1 MPSPD
6 SHIHRIRDLVADDR
20 EAVERINRNVGN
32 FNPAEVACS
41 LELVDIYLN
50 DPSQLDYRFVVAQG
64 DEGEVCGY
72 ACWGP
77 TPMTRGTYDLYWIA
91 TDPGVQGK
99 GAGRA
104 LMQYVENKVQEEG
117 GRLLILE
124 TSSKESYVKTVGF
137 YRRLGY
143 EEASRI
149 RDFYDVGDDKLIF
162 TKRLSR
168 QGDV

>member
-6 SHIHRIRDLVADDR
+6 SHIHLIRDLVAGDR
-20 EAVERINRNVGN
+20 EAVERVIRDVGN
-32 FNPAEVACS
+32 FNQDEVACA
-41 LELVDIYLN
+41 LELIDIYLN
-50 DPSQLDYRFVVAQG
+50 DPGQQDYNLVVAEDAGAQ
-64 DEGEVCGY
+64 VRGY

-91 TDPGVQGK
+91 TAPGVQGK
-99 GAGRA
+99 GMGRA

-124 TSSKESYVKTVGF
+124 TSSKESYDKTVGF

-149 RDFYDVGDDKLIF
+149 RDFYDVGDDKLILV
-162 TKRLSR
+162 KRLSR
-168 QGDV
+168 

>member
-6 SHIHRIRDLVADDR
+6 SHIHPIHKLVAADR
-20 EAVERINRNVGN
+20 DAVARIIQDVGN
-32 FNPAEVACS
+32 FNQAEIECA

-50 DPSQLDYRFVVAQG
+50 NPHQQDYNIVVAHG
-64 DEGEVCGY
+64 ADGEVCGY

-77 TPMTRGTYDLYWIA
+77 TPLTRGTYDLYWIA
-91 TDPGVQGK
+91 THPRTQGR
-99 GAGRA
+99 GIGRD
-104 LMQYVENKVQEEG
+104 LMLYVENKVAREH

-124 TSSKESYVKTVGF
+124 TSSKETYGKTVDF

-149 RDFYDVGDDKLIF
+149 RDFYDVGDDKLVF
-162 TKRLSR
+162 VKRLNR
-168 QGDV
+168 